1 MQNVIRMKKLV
12 CLLFALGLGLADAW
26 SADDAATRQLVGQAQ
41 YWQQN
46 GRDDLASD
54 AWKKLLRADASHPE
68 GLVRLGL
75 LEARAGR
82 LAQAQELYQR
92 ATQLPSAPAGLAE
105 LETVL
110 KSGKSA
116 PTLGIARKQ
125 AQSGQAE
132 AATST
137 YRSALGTSKPTGQLG
152 LEYYQTLG
160 ATAEGWEEARRGLAE
175 LARSN
180 PGNQRYLVA
189 LARHLTYRESARRE
203 GIRQLSVLKQ
213 PEQPE
218 EVRKSLSQALVWLN
232 ARRGDRALFVSYLSR
247 FPDDQAVRERLAL
260 LDRPLVE
267 TRKAGRVGPSQAGFK
282 LLEQGDMQ
290 GAAARFESILAK
302 KPRDVDALGGLGTV
316 RLRQQAFG
324 EAVRLLDQAIRYD
337 RRHPERWKQA
347 RDTAQY
353 WTLLQQ
359 VSAARQAGKLLDLED
374 KLLEANKLDERQIL
388 GQVLM
393 GDLWLEKRQLA
404 KAESMYR
411 LALKTSATDPGAFRG
426 LITVLLQTDREG
438 EAMTMISG
446 LDQAAASKMDGLN
459 QLKAGILLKLAEAD
473 ERAADYAAAAAK
485 LEAAQLLDPTDPWP
499 RLALARQYQRQGDLS
514 KAEALLD
521 KLLVTH
527 PKLVEVLHARALLYA
542 EQKQWLDGLSVMERI
557 PVAARSKNMTED
569 LQRLAVNLQVQR
581 AQQLFAQG
589 NLQAAQ
595 AAALQAESQA
605 GGDISLLAQ
614 VAGCWSRLGQPVE
627 ALRLMRDLVKR
638 SPVDNVDLRLQYAGV
653 LLDTRQDGELS
664 PVLRSL
670 GEARRLTKSQQEDLN
685 KIILAY
691 TLRQTDTLR
700 EAGRLDEAL
709 RVLGPALEKTD
720 DPRLMMALARI
731 QNTSGDARKALA
743 SAERAIER
751 EPNDLD
757 HRLFASGVA
766 LAAKAID
773 SAALHAS
780 VALEMSPDDQRALIA
795 AARVE
800 KERGNA
806 DQALL
811 YFERAQA
818 LERPRLTASATPKDL
833 PPSAVGQHAGLLPIP
848 DLREARVVTPLSQS
862 VPSRPLRQSSQ
873 PEPTLSDEINA
884 IKLKLATTIDVSP
897 RFRVRSGEPG
907 LGRLD
912 EFEIPVEITMPASA
926 NGAFT
931 LRLTP
936 IMLGVGALNRSDS
949 GNIAKVGSAALGP
962 LQSGFDPV
970 ANQDASGMAISV
982 GYRDDDLTMRIG
994 TTPLGFLVT
1003 HVVGE
1008 LSFSSHLD
1016 DLTLKAVLSR
1026 RAVTDS
1032 VLSSAGMRDP
1042 RSLQAWGGVVKTGA
1056 QFRVA
1061 YGGDQRGVYAD
1072 LGAAQLSG
1080 KGVKDNAQFEASVG
1094 AYWRVYQSAS
1104 SKLKLGLNLTTM
1116 AYRDNLGFFTLGHGG
1131 YFSPQQYLS
1140 LGMPWEWA
1148 GRRGGLSYQLGGD
1161 FSVQK
1166 FSQDR
1171 VAYFP
1176 NDPAFQSAWTLKAG
1190 TTYPTYYEAE
1200 SGAGLGYNL
1209 YGAFEYPLT
1218 PRFIVGGRLA
1228 FENSRNFAQQ
1238 AGSVYLRYAFDGL
1251 GPLFSF

>member
-1 MQNVIRMKKLV
+1 MKKLA
-12 CLLFALGLGLADAW
+12 CLILALGIGVPCACL
-26 SADDAATRQLVGQAQ
+26 ADDAATRQLVEQAR

-46 GRDDLASD
+46 GRQDLAVG
-54 AWKKLLRADASHPE
+54 AWQKLLRADENHPE
-68 GLVRLGL
+68 GLIRLGL
-75 LEARAGR
+75 LEARAGH

-110 KSGKSA
+110 KAGKTA
-116 PTLGIARKQ
+116 PTLSTARKQ

-132 AATST
+132 VATST
-137 YRSALGTSKPTGQLG
+137 DRSALGTSKPTGQLG

-180 PGNQRYLVA
+180 PGNQRYLLA

-203 GIRQLSVLKQ
+203 GIRQLSALTQ
-213 PEQPE
+213 PEQTE
-218 EVRKSLSQALVWLN
+218 EVRKSWSQALVRLN
-232 ARRGDRALFVSYLSR
+232 ARRGDRALFASYLSR
-247 FPDDQAVRERLAL
+247 FPEDQAVRERLAL

-267 TRKAGRVGPSQAGFK
+267 IRKAGRAGPSQAGLK
-282 LLEQGDMQ
+282 LLEQGDME

-316 RLRQQAFG
+316 RLRQQAFE

-353 WTLLQQ
+353 WTLLKQ
-359 VSAARQAGKLLDLED
+359 VLAARQAGKLLDLED
-374 KLLEANKLDERQIL
+374 KLLEANKLDQQQIL

-393 GDLWLEKRQLA
+393 GDLWLEKKQLA

-426 LITVLLQTDREG
+426 LITVLLQTAREG
-438 EAMTMISG
+438 EAMTMISE
-446 LDQAAASKMDGLN
+446 LDEAAASKVSGLN
-459 QLKAGILLKLAEAD
+459 VLKASALLKLAETD
-473 ERAADYAAAAAK
+473 ERAANYPAAAAK
-485 LEAAQLLDPTDPWP
+485 LEAAVLLDPTDPWS
-499 RLALARQYQRQGDLS
+499 RLALARLYQRQGDLS
-514 KAEALLD
+514 KAESLLD
-521 KLLVTH
+521 TLLVAQ
-527 PKLVEVLHARALLYA
+527 PKLVEALHARALLYT
-542 EQKQWLDGLSVMERI
+542 EQKRWLDGLTMMERI
-557 PVAARSKNMTED
+557 PVVARSKNMLDD
-569 LQRLAVNLQVQR
+569 LRRISVNLQVQR
-581 AQQLFAQG
+581 AQQFLAQG
-589 NLQAAQ
+589 NLPAAQ

-605 GGDISLLAQ
+605 ATDLSLLAQ
-614 VAGCWSRLGQPVE
+614 VAGCWSQLGQPVE

-638 SPVDNVDLRLQYAGV
+638 SPADNVDLRIQYAGV
-653 LLDTRQDGELS
+653 LLDAKQDAELS

-670 GEARRLTKSQQEDLN
+670 SQARPLTNSQQEDLN

-691 TLRQTDTLR
+691 TLRQTDALR

-709 RVLGPALEKTD
+709 RLLSPALERSD
-720 DPRLMMALARI
+720 EPRLIMALARI
-731 QNTSGDARKALA
+731 QNAGGDAGKALA
-743 SAERAIER
+743 SAERVIAR

-766 LAAKAID
+766 LGAKAIE

-780 VALEMSPDDQRALIA
+780 VALEIGPDDPRALIA

-818 LERPRLTASATPKDL
+818 LERPQFTASATPANL
-833 PPSAVGQHAGLLPIP
+833 PPTPVGEHAGLLPIP
-848 DLREARVVTPLSQS
+848 DLREARVLAPLSQS
-862 VPSRPLRQSSQ
+862 VTSRPLRQSPQ
-873 PEPTLSDEINA
+873 PAPTLSDEINA
-884 IKLKLATTIDVSP
+884 IKLKLATSVDLAP
-897 RFRVRSGEPG
+897 RFRSRSGEPG
-907 LGRLD
+907 LGSLS
-912 EFEIPVEITMPASA
+912 EFELPLEIAVPTSA
-926 NGAFT
+926 NSAFT

-936 IMLGVGALNRSDS
+936 TMLSVGALNRSDA

-970 ANQDASGMAISV
+970 ANQDAGGMAISV
-982 GYRDDDLTMRIG
+982 AYRDDDLTMRIG

-1008 LSFSSHLD
+1008 LSFSSHVD
-1016 DLTLKAVLSR
+1016 DFTLKGALSR

-1032 VLSSAGMRDP
+1032 VLSFAGMRDP
-1042 RSLQAWGGVVKTGA
+1042 QSMQAWGGVVKTGA
-1056 QFRVA
+1056 QFGLT
-1061 YGGDQRGVYAD
+1061 YGGDERNVYAD

-1080 KGVKDNAQFEASVG
+1080 RGVKDNTQFEVSLG
-1094 AYWRVYQSAS
+1094 AYWRAYQSAN
-1104 SKLKLGLNLTTM
+1104 SKLKLGLNLTAM

-1131 YFSPQQYLS
+1131 YFSPQQYFS
-1140 LGMPWEWA
+1140 FGVPWEFA
-1148 GRRGGLSYQLGGD
+1148 GRRGGLSYQMGGD
-1161 FSVQK
+1161 LSVQK

-1176 NDPAFQSAWTLKAG
+1176 NDPALQNAWAQKAG
-1190 TTYPTYYEAE
+1190 ATYLTYYEAE
-1200 SGAGLGYNL
+1200 SGFGLGYNL

-1218 PRFIVGGRLA
+1218 PRFTFGGRLA
-1228 FENSRNFAQQ
+1228 FDNSRNYAQQ
-1238 AGSVYLRYAFDGL
+1238 SGTLYLRYAFDGQAF
-1251 GPLFSF
+1251 PF